1 MSVQPHITATVGVPR
16 GIFLRFPAGNQ
27 VGEAGKPVQQRAILT
42 AALES
47 AYSIESP
54 GTVLELPFR
63 WRRFPIVEDPVVED
77 PVVEEPVFQGKSSGP
92 RHRQAEVIGE
102 TLDMLAGQAR
112 EYRAW
117 LEGRLAQAETGTTP
131 IRGLA
136 EALRAQVGRVDQLI
150 EILDTG
156 ALDQYREMVNSIAT
170 LELRAS
176 GRFV

>member
-1 MSVQPHITATVGVPR
+1 MGVTTISMSVQPHITATVGVPR

-63 WRRFPIVEDPVVED
+63 WRRFPIE
-77 PVVEEPVFQGKSSGP
+77 EEPVFPGKSSGP
-92 RHRQAEVIGE
+92 RHRQAEVIGV
-102 TLDMLAGQAR
+102 TLDTMVRQAR
-112 EYRAW
+112 EYLAW
-117 LEGRLAQAETGTTP
+117 LEGRLIQEEASPTPIKGLAQAF
-131 IRGLA
+131 
-136 EALRAQVGRVDQLI
+136 RAQAGRVDQLI
-150 EILDTG
+150 EVLDTST
-156 ALDQYREMVNSIAT
+156 LDQYREMVNSIAT

>member
-16 GIFLRFPAGNQ
+16 GIYLRFPAGNQ
-27 VGEAGKPVQQRAILT
+27 VGEAGKPIQQRAILT

-54 GTVLELPFR
+54 GTVVELPFR
-63 WRRFPIVEDPVVED
+63 WRRFPIA
-77 PVVEEPVFQGKSSGP
+77 EEPVYPGNSSGP

-102 TLDMLAGQAR
+102 TLDTMVRQARDYRDWLAG
-112 EYRAW
+112 
-117 LEGRLAQAETGTTP
+117 RLSQAEASETP

-136 EALRAQVGRVDQLI
+136 EALRTQIGRVDQLI
-150 EILDTG
+150 EVLDTST
-156 ALDQYREMVNSIAT
+156 LDQYREMVNSIAT

-176 GRFV
+176 GKFV